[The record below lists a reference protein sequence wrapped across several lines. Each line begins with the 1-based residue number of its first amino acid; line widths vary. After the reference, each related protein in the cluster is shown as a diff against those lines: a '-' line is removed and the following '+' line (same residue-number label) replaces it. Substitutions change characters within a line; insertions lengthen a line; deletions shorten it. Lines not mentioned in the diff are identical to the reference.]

1 MDISLPISHKS
12 FKFSTC
18 IHEIWSPF
26 QRQTTTI
33 ISGYSNGFGFRDT
46 RWQLLLSPNFKF
58 TTKKQ
63 LFKNCRQMSLKWEHF
78 TMLIYRTY
86 EQLRPIYDNVS
97 GTGRARQ
104 IGCPDARDNQ
114 KIGLGNQILE
124 ASCPGGNQRFCQT
137 FKARE
142 GISRPILNIYRH
154 TIHQIEA
161 DYHSYLMVSI
171 M

>member
-114 KIGLGNQILE
+114 KIGLVWATKYLRLVAQGATSVFARPLRLE
-124 ASCPGGNQRFCQT
+124 RG
-137 FKARE
+137 
-142 GISRPILNIYRH
+142 
-154 TIHQIEA
+154 
-161 DYHSYLMVSI
+161 YLDI
-171 M
+171 